1 MQINVKFCKKMQIM
15 RKNVR
20 KCQKMHEF
28 LTFFAFVTNYL
39 AFSHIFPHCLHFF
52 AELDISLHFLAS
64 CGNGPNSPAWH
75 FFEVAIFFTRGTLWK
90 VFFIPKFDG
99 QFRFRGHVTE
109 KTNGQRPASRF
120 SQKKVGWQS
129 FFSVFFNY
137 RPPSPI

>member
-1 MQINVKFCKKMQIM
+1 M

-75 FFEVAIFFTRGTLWK
+75 FFEVDIFLPGWRILRFTINIMSPKHCVLNYEFRTHVAEIIDLS
-90 VFFIPKFDG
+90 FILIIYEMCRTG
-99 QFRFRGHVTE
+99 LSL
-109 KTNGQRPASRF
+109 KTMLQ
-120 SQKKVGWQS
+120 
-129 FFSVFFNY
+129 
-137 RPPSPI
+137 